1 MKKVPQMMKS
11 VIVSSNSAGSS
22 RLMSAR
28 VCRCRSAEYSKLR
41 RAVVTDGCSKCTLES
56 VNDEE
61 ETPERG
67 PSCEDPQGRVVKSL
81 LFWGYIFYR
90 FTPVSRM
97 RSKASRADR
106 GRSGLTPR
114 SPWIRLA
121 LACTA
126 RPRSSQP
133 DACRLRLALKS

>member
-1 MKKVPQMMKS
+1 MKS

-56 VNDEE
+56 VNDDEGA
-61 ETPERG
+61 PERG
-67 PSCEDPQGRVVKSL
+67 PSLEGVQGRFVESL

-97 RSKASRADR
+97 RGEHPAQSVAL
-106 GRSGLTPR
+106 GLNPSLTVD
-114 SPWIRLA
+114 SFGARLHGSTEIEPA
-121 LACTA
+121 
-126 RPRSSQP
+126 
-133 DACRLRLALKS
+133 